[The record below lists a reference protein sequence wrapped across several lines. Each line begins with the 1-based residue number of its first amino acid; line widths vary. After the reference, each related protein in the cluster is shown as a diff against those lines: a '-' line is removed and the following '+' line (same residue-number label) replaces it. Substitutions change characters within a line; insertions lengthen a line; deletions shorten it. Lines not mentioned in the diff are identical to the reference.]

1 MRLETLGA
9 VDLTGDGDRE
19 TRSLLSQ
26 PKRVALLAYLA
37 LAGASGYRRRDKLV
51 ALFWPELDA
60 AHARGA
66 LRQALTFLRRTLGDG
81 VVITRGDE
89 EIGVDRSLLS
99 CDALEFIG
107 EFEAGNHDRAMA
119 LYRGD
124 FLDGFFV
131 SDAAVELQ
139 SWIES
144 ERAEL
149 RQHAAR
155 CAWALAAQQRDRG
168 DRVGAG
174 RWARKAAGLAAE
186 DESESARLIAFLDE
200 IGDRAGAM
208 ATYQELS
215 DRLQR
220 EFESEPAPETQELIR
235 RVRGRAAAEGT
246 GAFAPAP
253 IVPAAALAEE
263 EPKSVRRRPLFYVA
277 GAGAIL
283 IVGYFAAFTW
293 RQPAMIEPS
302 SMVAVLPIE
311 EGGADTTRRYVT
323 DELTDRL
330 ITALAQNGVQV
341 ISAGTMRSYRDS
353 ALSPADIAQR
363 VRADA
368 VVSGLLESDSGRS
381 ALTVRVIRSGDQRPR
396 WQQTFRSAN
405 GDALALSQTAAHE
418 ISRRLLGSAAAG
430 KQAAVVTRPL
440 SAEAIDLYARGRQLW
455 NKRGRANL
463 LAALDY
469 FSKALDAEPR
479 FALAASGM
487 ADAYVQ
493 LGYASLLRPDDAF
506 PKAEKAAR
514 TALQLDSTLA
524 EPHAALA
531 FVHFYYRWDWEAAE
545 REFVRAL
552 ELNPSYATAR
562 EWYGLYLTAMGRYVE
577 ALAQERRAQAL
588 DPLSAA
594 IAGTAGWVLH
604 YSGRNDEAARELET
618 ALRMHPSFALGQL
631 YLGRVEQA
639 RERLDSALAHYAATG
654 PLRTWVPT
662 IAAEGYVLGMQ
673 GRKRDAEATLARMN
687 SLADHEYVTSY
698 AVALVHAAL
707 GRRDSAFTWLERGV
721 RERTHW
727 LVWLN
732 RDTRWTIVRDDPRFA
747 TLVREVGLPP

>member
-1 MRLETLGA
+1 MRLETLGE
-9 VDLTGDGDRE
+9 VDLTGDGHRE

-37 LAGASGYRRRDKLV
+37 LAGASGYRRRDKVV

-66 LRQALTFLRRTLGDG
+66 LRQALTFLRRTLGDA

-89 EIGVDRSLLS
+89 EIGVDRSVLG
-99 CDALEFIG
+99 CDALEFVA
-107 EFEAGNHDRAMA
+107 ECDAGNLERAMA

-144 ERAEL
+144 ERAAL
-149 RQHAAR
+149 RRQAAT
-155 CAWALAAQQRDRG
+155 CAWSLAAQLRRGG
-168 DRVGAG
+168 DRAGAG
-174 RWARKAAGLAAE
+174 RWARKAAGLATD

-200 IGDRAGAM
+200 IGDRAGAI
-208 ATYQELS
+208 ATYQELA

-220 EFESEPAPETQELIR
+220 DFDSEPAPETQELIR
-235 RVRGRAAAEGT
+235 RVRSRAAADGT
-246 GAFAPAP
+246 ATVVQAPKL
-253 IVPAAALAEE
+253 PAAASAEGQ
-263 EPKSVRRRPLFYVA
+263 PKVGRRRPLLYLA
-277 GAGAIL
+277 GAGAL
-283 IVGYFAAFTW
+283 LVVAYLAAFT
-293 RQPAMIEPS
+293 RRRPALIEPS
-302 SMVAVLPIE
+302 NMVAVLPIE
-311 EGGADTTRRYVT
+311 EAGGETTRRYVT

-341 ISAGTMRSYRDS
+341 FSAGTMRSYRDS
-353 ALSPADIAQR
+353 ALSAADVAQR
-363 VRADA
+363 LRAQA
-368 VVSGLLESDSGRS
+368 VVSGQLQSDSGRT
-381 ALTVRVIRSGDQRPR
+381 ALTLRVTTNGDRRPR

-405 GDALALSQTAAHE
+405 GDRLALSQTAAHE
-418 ISRRLLGSAAAG
+418 LSHRLLGGAVGGKRAAM
-430 KQAAVVTRPL
+430 VTRPL
-440 SAEAIDLYARGRQLW
+440 SADAIDLYARGRQWW

-463 LAALDY
+463 LTSLDY
-469 FSKALDAEPR
+469 FSRALDAEPR

-487 ADAYVQ
+487 SDAYVQ
-493 LGYASLLRPDDAF
+493 LGYGSFLPPDDAF
-506 PKAEKAAR
+506 PKAERAAR
-514 TALQLDSTLA
+514 IALELDSTLA

-552 ELNPSYATAR
+552 ELNPSSATAR

-588 DPLSAA
+588 DPLSAP
-594 IAGTAGWVLH
+594 IAATAGWVLH
-604 YSGRNDEAARELET
+604 YSGRNDEAARELEI
-618 ALRMHPSFALGQL
+618 ALRLHPAFVLGQL
-631 YLGRVEQA
+631 YFGRVEQA
-639 RERLDSALAHYAATG
+639 RGRLDSALARYAATG

-662 IAAEGYVLGMQ
+662 IAAEGYVLGLQ
-673 GRKRDAEATLARMN
+673 GRRREAEATLARMD
-687 SLADHEYVTSY
+687 SLARHEYVTSY

-732 RDTRWTIVRDDPRFA
+732 RDTRWNIVRDDPRFA

>member
-37 LAGASGYRRRDKLV
+37 LAGASGYRRRDKVV

-60 AHARGA
+60 VHARGA
-66 LRQALTFLRRTLGDG
+66 LRQALTFLRRTLGDTI
-81 VVITRGDE
+81 VITRGDE
-89 EIGVDRSLLS
+89 EIGVDRSVLR
-99 CDALEFIG
+99 CDALEFVS
-107 EFEAGNHDRAMA
+107 ECDAGNHERAMA

-139 SWIES
+139 SWIEG

-149 RQHAAR
+149 RRRAAA
-155 CAWALAAQQRDRG
+155 CAWSLAGQHRDRG
-168 DRVGAG
+168 DRAGAG
-174 RWARKAAGLAAE
+174 RWARKAAGLAAD
-186 DESESARLIAFLDE
+186 DESESARLIALLDE
-200 IGDRAGAM
+200 IGDRAGAI
-208 ATYQELS
+208 AAYQELA

-220 EFESEPAPETQELIR
+220 EFESEPAPETQDLIR
-235 RVRGRAAAEGT
+235 RVRSRAAADDT
-246 GAFAPAP
+246 DAILQTPKVPAPAS
-253 IVPAAALAEE
+253 AEQYTK
-263 EPKSVRRRPLFYVA
+263 PVRRLPLFYVA
-277 GAGAIL
+277 GAGAVVVVAYL
-283 IVGYFAAFTW
+283 AAFTR
-293 RQPAMIEPS
+293 RQPALIEPS

-311 EGGADTTRRYVT
+311 DTGADTTRRYVT

-330 ITALAQNGVQV
+330 IAALAQRGIQV
-341 ISAGTMRSYRDS
+341 INAGTMRSYRDS
-353 ALSPADIAQR
+353 ALSSADIAQR
-363 VRADA
+363 LRAQA
-368 VVSGLLESDSGRS
+368 VVSGHLESDSGRT
-381 ALTVRVIRSGDQRPR
+381 ALTVRVTRSGDQRPR
-396 WQQTFRSAN
+396 WQQTFRSEN
-405 GDALALSQTAAHE
+405 DDHLALSQTAAHE
-418 ISRRLLGSAAAG
+418 ISRRLLGGAG
-430 KQAAVVTRPL
+430 GGQRAGMVARPL
-440 SAEAIDLYARGRQLW
+440 SAEALDLYARGRQLW

-469 FSKALDAEPR
+469 FDKALDAEPR
-479 FALAASGM
+479 FALASSGM

-493 LGYASLLRPDDAF
+493 LGYGSLLRPDDAF

-514 TALQLDSTLA
+514 IALALDSTLA
-524 EPHAALA
+524 EAHAALA

-562 EWYGLYLTAMGRYVE
+562 EWYGLYLTAMGRLVE
-577 ALAQERRAQAL
+577 AMAQERQAQAL
-588 DPLSAA
+588 DPLSAP
-594 IAGTAGWVLH
+594 ISGTAGWVLH
-604 YSGRNDEAARELET
+604 YSGRNDEAARELGI
-618 ALRMHPSFALGQL
+618 ALRMHPTFALGEF
-631 YLGRVEQA
+631 YLGRVYQA
-639 RERLDSALAHYAATG
+639 RGQLDSALARYAATG

-662 IAAEGYVLGMQ
+662 IAAEGYVLGLL
-673 GRKRDAEATLARMN
+673 GRRREAEAALARMD
-687 SLADHEYVTSY
+687 SLAGHEYVTSY

-707 GRRDSAFTWLERGV
+707 GSRDSAFTWLERGV

-732 RDTRWTIVRDDPRFA
+732 RDTRWNIVRDDPRFA